1 MTEPADASISAAPR
15 SPIMAALLGPLLGW
29 IAQFG
34 QFTLFAARTFDWMFL
49 HPRGWM
55 RWRLLAPPL
64 YAVGVATVPVVAITG
79 MFIGMILALEGYFQ
93 FAAMGQESR
102 MGGVINASVTRQI
115 GPVLAAVMVAGR
127 VGGALAAEIGSMR
140 VTEQLDAMRAM
151 AADPIRILV
160 VPRVVACIA
169 MTPLLTLYSD
179 LLGSWGAWF
188 VSVQIHG
195 ISSVDYWHHTALYVR
210 WWDPANGLVKSVFF
224 GAAIGLIACFKGFNC
239 GPGATGVGRAA
250 TAAFV
255 SSFLAI
261 IILNLVLAQF
271 LAKLQAQFDPQ
282 GPSALLS

>member
-1 MTEPADASISAAPR
+1 MSESSASLAAGPFGGWRRRLLRPAAEWLCEMGR
-15 SPIMAALLGPLLGW
+15 
-29 IAQFG
+29 
-34 QFTLFAARTFDWMFL
+34 FTAFAGRTFDWMLL
-49 HPRGWM
+49 HPRGWL

-64 YAVGVATVPVVAITG
+64 YSVGVATIPVVALTG

-160 VPRVVACIA
+160 VPRVFACIV

-188 VSVQIHG
+188 VSVKIHG
-195 ISSVDYWHHTALYVR
+195 ISSVDYWHHTAAYVR

-224 GAAIGLIACFKGFNC
+224 GASIGLIACFKGFNC

-250 TAAFV
+250 TSAFV

-261 IILNLVLAQF
+261 IMLNLVLAEF
-271 LAKLQAQFDPQ
+271 LNSIQRAIDPQ
-282 GPSALLS
+282 GPSLLLS